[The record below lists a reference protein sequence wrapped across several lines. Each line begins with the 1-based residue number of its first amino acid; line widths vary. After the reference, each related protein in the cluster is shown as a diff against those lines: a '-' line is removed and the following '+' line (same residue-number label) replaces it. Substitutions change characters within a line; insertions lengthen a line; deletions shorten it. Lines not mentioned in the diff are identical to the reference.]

1 MEKYEPKKKNE
12 KVLFALFK
20 GPVNGSSKV
29 AQTTD
34 VSKELDTMLLL
45 LIFFFFFLGARL
57 NLYRHLKL
65 KVNMIAVCLNSV

>member
-1 MEKYEPKKKNE
+1 MEKYEPKKNNE

-20 GPVNGSSKV
+20 GPVNGSSEV
-29 AQTTD
+29 AQTAD
-34 VSKELDTMLLL
+34 VLKELDTMLLL
-45 LIFFFFFLGARL
+45 LIFFLGAHL

>member
-1 MEKYEPKKKNE
+1 MSQKKNE

-45 LIFFFFFLGARL
+45 LIFFFFLGARL

>member
-1 MEKYEPKKKNE
+1 MSQKKKNE

-45 LIFFFFFLGARL
+45 LIFFFLGARL

>member
-45 LIFFFFFLGARL
+45 LIFFFFLGARL

>member
-45 LIFFFFFLGARL
+45 LIFFFFLGARL

-65 KVNMIAVCLNSV
+65 KVNIIAVCLNSV

>member
-1 MEKYEPKKKNE
+1 MEKYEPKKNNE

-20 GPVNGSSKV
+20 VPVNGSSEV

-34 VSKELDTMLLL
+34 VLKELDTMLLL
-45 LIFFFFFLGARL
+45 LIFFLGARL

>member
-1 MEKYEPKKKNE
+1 MSQKKNE